1 MRVEKWRLNNHSR
14 FIVVS
19 FRTYPVEQF
28 ASRAKVEAEVEV
40 VCSLESICCDQTVI
54 VKT

>member
-1 MRVEKWRLNNHSR
+1 MIIPLGTNTVEELA
-14 FIVVS
+14 
-19 FRTYPVEQF
+19 
-28 ASRAKVEAEVEV
+28 ASAKVEAEVEV